1 MHIVMERDSRTRAI
15 STDRSNFSFSS
26 LSCSLRVTVWP
37 CVSVSVS
44 VGRCAH
50 VCVCVCVY
58 VSTYLLCGNGVE
70 GVDKRFFFVAAAT
83 SHARSDLAASVHPE
97 STKSA

>member
-1 MHIVMERDSRTRAI
+1 MERESRTRAI

-44 VGRCAH
+44 VSRCC
-50 VCVCVCVY
+50 VCVCVCDCMY

>member
-1 MHIVMERDSRTRAI
+1 MERESRTRAI
-15 STDRSNFSFSS
+15 STDRSNFSFFS

-44 VGRCAH
+44 VSRCC
-50 VCVCVCVY
+50 VCVCVCVCDCMY